1 MKRLEPLLRAF
12 EYGRL
17 IDGPGRPLSR
27 ARPRNVYEILS
38 LQLRRLAEADE
49 RGISYIL
56 RSSIEDTDQVL
67 DHASDHLIRGVRNSL
82 LDLADGDESD
92 LPEILTD
99 LLSDS
104 QPIFRRL
111 ALFLLTEKPEY
122 INKVGPDLVVPAS
135 IYEPDTYHE
144 QMRLVQ
150 ERFFELPSVARRRI
164 HQAIAGGH
172 KTIDA
177 EPDEQ
182 SNEQLSAS
190 RRAWRLLNVL
200 PDEALTKIERRR
212 KNQLIEQ
219 SGTLK
224 HPLDMVWSGGMQ
236 AMRAPADSEQMT
248 ALLEEGG
255 HEKLIEVLRS
265 PREYFEFDWT
275 HDEELLWEV
284 VAELVPQ
291 DPNYHLSLANLLETR
306 DFPNAWRY
314 LEAYGELAKKG
325 VSFGWAPLLT
335 NIKRL
340 ITSEGSQ
347 EAYWSVAR
355 ILTAAVR
362 GAHSASSDDMGIL
375 VDIASH
381 ILERTFTALE
391 NVASIDRDL
400 VSHQLNA
407 PAGASAD
414 TLVGVVFREA
424 LNLSTQEE
432 KSTGF
437 PERVRMNQ
445 AAGSILD
452 RGASE
457 GWGGVELRFA
467 IGQMLHPIIWADHDW
482 LGGRLEG
489 MLPLPPSSA
498 SDHGAWRAF
507 WAGHL
512 RTSNLFEQIMV
523 DLRERYAV
531 LVEDAAR
538 DEPVILGQDWHRHD
552 RDALGSHL
560 KVAWLRGY
568 DGFGRDGLFG
578 QFVSGVSDETRAYL
592 VQALPHE
599 LSEAKKSTDERWRTR
614 LQMELEQFWLER
626 TEALSLA
633 VGEEEVSKESGA
645 FALWLEEADQGV
657 EEIED
662 RLTLMAAHME
672 LDYPLD
678 KLIDYLLRF
687 AASEPAATSR
697 VLRAIAN
704 RLVRSAEAVWHLQR
718 LPEVLRAAWRSTSD
732 DQSIRILRSVV
743 SDLLEHRRIDLRGE
757 IES

>member
-1 MKRLEPLLRAF
+1 MTRLEPHLRAF
-12 EYGRL
+12 DYGRL
-17 IDGPGRPLSR
+17 IDGPGRELSR
-27 ARPRNVYEILS
+27 ARPRDVHEILTS
-38 LQLRRLAEADE
+38 QLRQLAEEDE
-49 RGISYIL
+49 QGISFIL
-56 RSSIEDTDQVL
+56 RSAIEDTDQAL
-67 DHASDHLIRGVRNSL
+67 SQASDHLIRGVRNSL
-82 LDLADGDESD
+82 LDLADSDEPD
-92 LPEILTD
+92 LPQILTGH
-99 LLSDS
+99 LTAS

-111 ALFLLTEKPEY
+111 ALFLLTERPKY
-122 INKVGPDLVVPAS
+122 ISTVSSSLVVPVS
-135 IYEPDTYHE
+135 IYERDTYHE

-150 ERFFELPSVARRRI
+150 ERFFELPSIARRRI
-164 HQAIAGGH
+164 HQAIAGGL
-172 KTIDA
+172 KVIDV

-182 SNEQLSAS
+182 SAEQLSAS

-200 PDEALTKIERRR
+200 PDETLTKNERRR
-212 KNQLIEQ
+212 KDELIEQ
-219 SGTLK
+219 SGPLK
-224 HPLDMVWSGGMQ
+224 HPLDMFWSSGMQ
-236 AMRAPADSEQMT
+236 AMRAPADAEQMT

-265 PREYFEFDWT
+265 PREYFEFDWL
-275 HDEELLWEV
+275 HDEELVWEV

-291 DPNYHLSLANLLETR
+291 DPNYHLTLADLLEPR

-314 LEAYGELAKKG
+314 LDAYGELAKKG

-391 NVASIDRDL
+391 NVASIERDL
-400 VSHQLNA
+400 AMHQLNA

-424 LNLSTQEE
+424 LDMSTPEE
-432 KSTGF
+432 MSTSF

-445 AAGSILD
+445 AARSILD
-452 RGASE
+452 RGVTE

-467 IGQMLHPIIWADHDW
+467 IGQMLHRIIWADHDW

-489 MLPLPPSSA
+489 MLPLAPRSA

-512 RTSNLFEQIMV
+512 RTSSVFERIMV

-531 LVEDAAR
+531 LVADAAR
-538 DEPVILGQDWHRHD
+538 EEPAILGQHWQGHD
-552 RDALGSHL
+552 RDTLGSYL

-568 DGFGRDGLFG
+568 DGFGRDGLLG
-578 QFVSGVSDETRAYL
+578 QFVSGVSDETRAFL
-592 VQALPHE
+592 VQALPYE
-599 LSEAKKSTDERWRTR
+599 LNEAKKSTDERWRTR
-614 LQMELEQFWLER
+614 IQTELEQFWRER
-626 TEALSLA
+626 TEALRSA

-657 EEIED
+657 KEIED
-662 RLTLMAAHME
+662 RLTVMAGHME
-672 LDYPLD
+672 LDYQLE
-678 KLIDYLLRF
+678 KLIDYLIRF
-687 AASEPAATSR
+687 AALEPEATSR

-704 RLVRSAEAVWHLQR
+704 RLVRSAEAVWHVQR

-732 DQSIRILRSVV
+732 DRSLRILRSVV
-743 SDLLEHRRIDLRGE
+743 SDLLEYRRIDLRGE
-757 IES
+757 IE